1 MLIEHKLSNISK
13 IGRSNLIGNDTF
25 FNNISTDTRVLSK
38 GDIFLALGGSNY
50 DGHDFINEAFDK
62 GASCVISEKD
72 LTGKTYIKTENSF
85 LFLEKLAN
93 FQRSKFRKDII
104 AITGSNGKTSTKEIL
119 FQIVDGLYE
128 NKDFVF
134 KSPGNWN
141 NKLGLYLSLLGLK
154 NNHELAIFEIGTN
167 AEGEIK
173 ELASFLKPNI
183 GVITNIGISHLE
195 GLKSIDGVFEEK
207 TDLFS
212 FVSSNGTCL
221 IRAKNEYLEK
231 AKEKIK
237 KRKKIFL
244 TIKETQSFDQNF
256 EMAEAVISCLQEK
269 IKKKYHSSKQNIE
282 NLEKKST
289 VPGRQKLLIGKNKV
303 NLIDDTYN
311 ANPDSFRAA
320 FQKIRTMSY
329 KNKICV
335 MGKMNELGDQSQY
348 LEDQVIKD
356 ALDIFDQV
364 IALNLDSNIKA
375 NNFKIVNSESIFKN
389 LEMFINKDSVIL
401 FKASRSVKMEEIV
414 KLFL

>member
-1 MLIEHKLSNISK
+1 MLIEHKLSNVSK
-13 IGRSNLIGNDTF
+13 IGESNLIGNDTF
-25 FNNISTDTRVLSK
+25 FKNISTDTRAISK
-38 GDIFLALGGSNY
+38 GDIFLALGGPNY

-93 FQRSKFRKDII
+93 FQRSKFKKNII

-119 FQIVDGLYE
+119 FQIIHGLYE
-128 NKDFVF
+128 NKDCVF

-167 AEGEIK
+167 AVGEIK

-221 IRAKNEYLEK
+221 IRAKDKYLEK
-231 AKEKIK
+231 AKEKVK
-237 KRKKIFL
+237 NRKKIFL
-244 TIKETQSFDQNF
+244 GIEETQSFDQNF
-256 EMAEAVISCLQEK
+256 EMAEAVISCLPDK
-269 IKKKYHSSKQNIE
+269 IKKKYYSSKQNIE
-282 NLEKKST
+282 ELEKKST

-320 FQKIRTMSY
+320 FQKVRTMSY

>member
-173 ELASFLKPNI
+173 ELASFLKPNL

-231 AKEKIK
+231 AKEKVK

-244 TIKETQSFDQNF
+244 TIKETQSFDQNL

-282 NLEKKST
+282 DLEKKST

>member
-1 MLIEHKLSNISK
+1 LLIEHKLSNISK

-282 NLEKKST
+282 DLEKKST

>member
-93 FQRSKFRKDII
+93 FQRSKFSKDII

-154 NNHELAIFEIGTN
+154 NSNELAIFEIGTN

-221 IRAKNEYLEK
+221 MRAKNEYLEK
-231 AKEKIK
+231 AKEKVK

-244 TIKETQSFDQNF
+244 TIKEAQSFDQNF
-256 EMAEAVISCLQEK
+256 EMAEAVISCLPEK
-269 IKKKYHSSKQNIE
+269 IKKKYQSSKQNIE
-282 NLEKKST
+282 DLEKKST
-289 VPGRQKLLIGKNKV
+289 VPGRQKLLVGKNKV

>member
-269 IKKKYHSSKQNIE
+269 IKKKYHSSKQNIKD
-282 NLEKKST
+282 LEKKST

-335 MGKMNELGDQSQY
+335 MGKMNELGYQSQY

>member
-282 NLEKKST
+282 DLEKKST

-335 MGKMNELGDQSQY
+335 MGKMNELGYQSQY

>member
-13 IGRSNLIGNDTF
+13 IGRSNLIGNDNF
-25 FNNISTDTRVLSK
+25 FKDISTDTRVLSK
-38 GDIFLALGGSNY
+38 GDIFLALGGSNF
-50 DGHDFINEAFDK
+50 DGHDFINEAFEK

-282 NLEKKST
+282 DLEKKST

>member
-1 MLIEHKLSNISK
+1 LLIEHKLSNISK

-50 DGHDFINEAFDK
+50 DGHDFINEAFEK

-231 AKEKIK
+231 AKGKVK

-282 NLEKKST
+282 DLEKKST
-289 VPGRQKLLIGKNKV
+289 VPGRQKLLVGKNKV